1 MTFVETKAAV
11 VRTRCNQSRGIRGR
25 KRRGG
30 RLEIGVWV
38 TGRALGGSIV
48 GRRRR
53 SVGLPSIS
61 GSVSQK
67 KTLDDVRRRGPY
79 DNRFRDG

>member
-1 MTFVETKAAV
+1 MTFVETEAAV

-25 KRRGG
+25 NGGAEGRRSAF
-30 RLEIGVWV
+30 EV
-38 TGRALGGSIV
+38 TGRSLGGSLV

-61 GSVSQK
+61 GFVSQK

-79 DNRFRDG
+79 DNRIRDG